1 MGDSVEALP
10 ASHGGSL
17 LRRWLFAALL
27 ILPATVPYLN
37 HYLAAGGEGLPTGF
51 IQGDQPG
58 YMAVAREYFDR
69 GIHLTYS
76 NPFVPF
82 TDGPSIYFQPQ
93 TFLLGLLLFSTRLD
107 PGFLFVLFGLV
118 SALICARVAVALYEH
133 CAGSWDL
140 PARFGVLLFFWG
152 GGFFALAGALS
163 SPLHT
168 FTAGEAMLYGNL
180 FRWDPFEGWWFLNF
194 GRNLIMPLEA
204 YYHATFFGAVLAYLR
219 EKYVLAG
226 ALLVLLCASH
236 PYSGSELLIILLVWS
251 AAEGFA
257 FAPRGRV
264 RRFFGV
270 AVLIGLLHVGYYLL
284 FLPSFPEHRALMHQW
299 SKWWVLDWRSAVF
312 GYGLVALFAVAALS
326 RRNALRLR
334 ENRLLLL
341 WFLVALVLVKHEL
354 FTEYPIEPLHFTRG
368 YVWTPL
374 FLLGLPALL
383 RVIRSLLRRR
393 SFVQVL
399 ALGALLALFLLDN
412 GLWLTAVGRGY
423 LIEQVRTTPE
433 QREVFGVLNSGACAG
448 STVLTPD
455 RQVALL
461 STVYSPLRPW
471 TTHLRYTDDD
481 IERREQVQDLIL
493 RGKSSEAWAG
503 WKLAVVLDRWPESG
517 VDTTGARALGSLG
530 GRQHRLLNNGRY
542 TVVLVDRAGEKGGGA
557 ENPP

>member
-1 MGDSVEALP
+1 MDDTVEAP
-10 ASHGGSL
+10 SASHRRTL
-17 LRRWLFAALL
+17 LHRWLFAALL

-37 HYLAAGGEGLPTGF
+37 HYLAGGEGLPTGF

-69 GIHLTYS
+69 GISLTYS

-93 TFLLGLLLFSTRLD
+93 TFLLGLLWFCTRLD
-107 PGFLFVLFGLV
+107 PGFLFVIFGLIF
-118 SALICARVAVALYEH
+118 ALICARVAVALYEH

-140 PARFGVLLFFWG
+140 SARVGILLFFWG
-152 GGFFALAGALS
+152 GGLLALAGAVS

-168 FTAGEAMLYGNL
+168 FSAGDAMLFGNL

-204 YYHATFFGAVLAYLR
+204 YYHAIFFGAVLAYLR

-226 ALLVLLCASH
+226 ALLFLLCASH
-236 PYSGSELLIILLVWS
+236 PYSGSELLIILLVWG

-257 FAPRGRV
+257 FAPHRRV

-270 AVLIGLLHVGYYLL
+270 ALLIGLFHVGYYLL
-284 FLPSFPEHRALMHQW
+284 FLPHFGEHRALMHQW
-299 SKWWVLDWRSAVF
+299 SKWWVLDWRSAVL

-334 ENRLLLL
+334 ENRLLLM
-341 WFLVALVLVKHEL
+341 WSLVACVLVKHEL
-354 FTEYPIEPLHFTRG
+354 FTDFPIEPLHFTRG

-383 RVIRSLLRRR
+383 GVIRSLLRRR
-393 SFVQVL
+393 SFVSGL
-399 ALGALLALFLLDN
+399 ALAALLALFLLDN

-423 LIEQVRTTPE
+423 LIEQVRTTAE
-433 QREVFGVLNSGACAG
+433 QKEVFSVLNSEACAG

-461 STVYSPLRPW
+461 STVYTPLRPW

-481 IERREQVQDLIL
+481 IERRGQVQDLIL
-493 RGKSSEAWAG
+493 HGKSTEAWAG
-503 WKLAVVLDRWPESG
+503 WKLAVVLDRWPGSAA
-517 VDTTGARALGSLG
+517 DATGRRALKAIG
-530 GRQHRLLNNGRY
+530 GCQRRLLDNGRY
-542 TVVLVDRAGEKGGGA
+542 TVVLVDRAGGRGGEE